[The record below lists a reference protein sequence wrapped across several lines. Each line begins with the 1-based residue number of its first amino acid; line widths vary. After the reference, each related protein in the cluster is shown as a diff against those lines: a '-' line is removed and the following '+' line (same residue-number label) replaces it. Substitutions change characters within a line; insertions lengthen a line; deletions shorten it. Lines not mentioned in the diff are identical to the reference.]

1 MSRSNIVVSVAVTGT
16 TVAGRCA
23 SLQPADSV
31 RGRGHSSASPRVR
44 ATVITLSHLPS
55 LYISIVNRLY
65 LTDCESSTFYH
76 TIIFIIANFL

>member
-1 MSRSNIVVSVAVTGT
+1 MSQGNIVLSVAVTGT

-44 ATVITLSHLPS
+44 ATVITLSRLPS
-55 LYISIVNRLY
+55 LYISIVNI
-65 LTDCESSTFYH
+65 S
-76 TIIFIIANFL
+76 